1 MQWIKGFE
9 ELDYDVKFFNLDN
22 KNYNLSEV
30 LTKDYKIPIG
40 MEDNVDR
47 ASNINV
53 KDWVNNNRFIKEVR
67 TSLLLAI
74 EFEIRIYDVMRK
86 DIRNI
91 TPNKED

>member
-1 MQWIKGFE
+1 
-9 ELDYDVKFFNLDN
+9 
-22 KNYNLSEV
+22 
-30 LTKDYKIPIG
+30 